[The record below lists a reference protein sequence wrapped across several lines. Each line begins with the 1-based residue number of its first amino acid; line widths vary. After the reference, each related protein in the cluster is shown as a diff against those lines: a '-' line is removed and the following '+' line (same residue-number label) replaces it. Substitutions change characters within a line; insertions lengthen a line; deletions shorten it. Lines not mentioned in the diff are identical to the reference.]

1 MKSVIKHVISSS
13 GFVSRKHFNFDKLN
27 VVIWFTQLVISFVV
41 ALS

>member
-1 MKSVIKHVISSS
+1 MKSVIKQVISSK

-27 VVIWFTQLVISFVV
+27 VVLWFAQLVLSFVV